1 MQALAIVALVFASL
15 SIFIPIG
22 GVFIALLCSAMALIA
37 FRSQTTLSGITFG
50 INIINT
56 AFLSPYLV
64 LTDMSASGELDFVAT
79 TTTATQQTESG
90 DIYWAFV
97 GFHLVLFAI
106 AIIWRFTRGTLKQTN
121 ENSTQ

>member
-22 GVFIALLCSAMALIA
+22 GVFMALLCSVMALIA

-50 INIINT
+50 INIIST

-64 LTDMSASGELDFVAT
+64 MTDMQASGDLNLGAT
-79 TTTATQQTESG
+79 ASTATQQMERG
-90 DIYWAFV
+90 DIYWVFV
-97 GFHLVLFAI
+97 GFHLVLFTI
-106 AIIWRFTRGTLKQTN
+106 AIIWRFTRGAPKQVD
-121 ENSTQ
+121 EKA